1 MKVLTELRLRSSH
14 IIGPIIGVCLIVY
27 FLYHAVQGDRGLIAF
42 WQLSK
47 QVTQAENTYS
57 MLNQKRAELQNRVTL
72 LNPYSLNSDMIDER
86 ARLMLGYTKPD
97 EVVIFFN

>member
-47 QVTQAENTYS
+47 QVTQAENTHS
-57 MLNQKRAELQNRVTL
+57 VLNQKRAELQNRVSL
-72 LNPYSLNSDMIDER
+72 LNPNSLNSDMIDER
-86 ARLMLGYTKPD
+86 ARFILGYTKTD
-97 EVVIFFN
+97 EIIIFLN

>member
-1 MKVLTELRLRSSH
+1 MRVLTELRLRSSH

-27 FLYHAVQGDRGLIAF
+27 FVYHAVQGDRGLIAF

-86 ARLMLGYTKPD
+86 ARFMLGYTKPD
-97 EVVIFFN
+97 EVVIFLN

>member
-47 QVTQAENTYS
+47 QVTQAENTQS
-57 MLNQKRAELQNRVTL
+57 MLNQKRTELQTRVSL
-72 LNPYSLNSDMIDER
+72 LNPNSLNSDMIDER
-86 ARLMLGYTKPD
+86 ARFILGYTKTD
-97 EVVIFFN
+97 EIVIFLN

>member
-47 QVTQAENTYS
+47 QVTQAENTQS
-57 MLNQKRAELQNRVTL
+57 MLNQKRTELQTRVSL
-72 LNPYSLNSDMIDER
+72 LNPNSLNSDMIDER
-86 ARLMLGYTKPD
+86 ARFILGYTKSD
-97 EVVIFFN
+97 EIVIFLN

>member
-27 FLYHAVQGDRGLIAF
+27 FLYHAIQGDRGLIAF

-47 QVTQAENTYS
+47 QVTQAENTQS
-57 MLNQKRAELQNRVTL
+57 MLTQKRTELQTRVSL
-72 LNPYSLNSDMIDER
+72 LNPNSLNSDMIDER
-86 ARLMLGYTKPD
+86 ARFILGYTKSD
-97 EVVIFFN
+97 EIVIFLN

>member
-27 FLYHAVQGDRGLIAF
+27 FLYHAAQGDRGLIAF

-47 QVTQAENTYS
+47 QVTQAENTHS
-57 MLNQKRAELQNRVTL
+57 VLNQKRAELQNRVSL
-72 LNPYSLNSDMIDER
+72 LNPNSLNSDMIDER
-86 ARLMLGYTKPD
+86 ARFILGYTKTD
-97 EVVIFFN
+97 EIIIFLN

>member
-27 FLYHAVQGDRGLIAF
+27 FLYHAVQGERGLIAF

-47 QVTQAENTYS
+47 QVTQAENTHS
-57 MLNQKRAELQNRVTL
+57 VLNQKRAALKNRVSL
-72 LNPYSLNSDMIDER
+72 LNPNSLNSDMIDER
-86 ARLMLGYTKPD
+86 ARFILGYTKSD
-97 EVVIFFN
+97 EIVIFLN

>member
-47 QVTQAENTYS
+47 QVTQAETTYS
-57 MLNQKRAELQNRVTL
+57 KLNQKRAELQNRVTL

-86 ARLMLGYTKPD
+86 ARFMLGYTKPD
-97 EVVIFFN
+97 EVVIFLN

>member
-1 MKVLTELRLRSSH
+1 MKVLTELRLRSSQ

-86 ARLMLGYTKPD
+86 ARFMLGYTKPD
-97 EVVIFFN
+97 EVVIFLN

>member
-47 QVTQAENTYS
+47 QVTQAETTYS

-86 ARLMLGYTKPD
+86 ARFMLGYTKPD
-97 EVVIFFN
+97 EVVIFIN

>member
-1 MKVLTELRLRSSH
+1 MKVLTELRLRSSQ

-86 ARLMLGYTKPD
+86 ARFMLGYTKPD
-97 EVVIFFN
+97 EVVIFIN

>member
-47 QVTQAENTYS
+47 QVTQAENTHS
-57 MLNQKRAELQNRVTL
+57 VLNQKRAELQNRVSL
-72 LNPYSLNSDMIDER
+72 LNPNSLNSDMIDER
-86 ARLMLGYTKPD
+86 ARFILGYTKSD
-97 EVVIFFN
+97 EIVIFLN

>member
-47 QVTQAENTYS
+47 QVTQAENTQS
-57 MLNQKRAELQNRVTL
+57 MLNQKRTELQTRVSL
-72 LNPYSLNSDMIDER
+72 LNPNSLNSDMIDER
-86 ARLMLGYTKPD
+86 ARFMLGYTKPD
-97 EVVIFFN
+97 EVVIFLN

>member
-27 FLYHAVQGDRGLIAF
+27 FVYHAVQGDRGLIAF

-47 QVTQAENTYS
+47 QVNQAESTYS
-57 MLNQKRAELQNRVTL
+57 IVRQKRAELQNRVIL
-72 LNPYSLNSDMIDER
+72 LNPYSLNGDMLEER
-86 ARLMLGYTKPD
+86 ARLMLGYSRSD
-97 EVVIFFN
+97 EIVIFIN

>member
-14 IIGPIIGVCLIVY
+14 IIWPIIGVCLIVY

-47 QVTQAENTYS
+47 QVTQAENTHS
-57 MLNQKRAELQNRVTL
+57 VLNQKRAELQNRVSL
-72 LNPYSLNSDMIDER
+72 LNPNSLNSDMIDER
-86 ARLMLGYTKPD
+86 ARFILGYTKTD
-97 EVVIFFN
+97 EIVIFLN

>member
-1 MKVLTELRLRSSH
+1 MKVLTELRLRSSQ

-47 QVTQAENTYS
+47 QVTQAETTYS

-72 LNPYSLNSDMIDER
+72 LSPYSLNSDMIDER
-86 ARLMLGYTKPD
+86 ARFMLGYTKPD
-97 EVVIFFN
+97 EVVIFLN

>member
-27 FLYHAVQGDRGLIAF
+27 FVYHAVQGDRGLIAS

-72 LNPYSLNSDMIDER
+72 LNPFSLNSDMIDER
-86 ARLMLGYTKPD
+86 ARFMLGYTKPD
-97 EVVIFFN
+97 EVVIFLN

>member
-1 MKVLTELRLRSSH
+1 MRVLTELRLRSSH

-57 MLNQKRAELQNRVTL
+57 MLNQKRAELQNRVSL

-86 ARLMLGYTKPD
+86 ARFMLGYTKPD
-97 EVVIFFN
+97 EVVIFLN

>member
-72 LNPYSLNSDMIDER
+72 LNPFSLNSDMIDER
-86 ARLMLGYTKPD
+86 ARFMLGYTKPD
-97 EVVIFFN
+97 EVVIFLN

>member
-86 ARLMLGYTKPD
+86 ARFMLGYTKPD
-97 EVVIFFN
+97 EVVIFLN

>member
-1 MKVLTELRLRSSH
+1 MRVLTELRLRSSH

-86 ARLMLGYTKPD
+86 ARFMLGYTKPD
-97 EVVIFFN
+97 EVVIFLN

>member
-47 QVTQAENTYS
+47 QVTQAKNTQS
-57 MLNQKRAELQNRVTL
+57 MLNRKRTELQTRVSL
-72 LNPYSLNSDMIDER
+72 LNPNSLNSDMIDER
-86 ARLMLGYTKPD
+86 ARFILGYTKSD
-97 EVVIFFN
+97 EIVIFLN